1 MKPVFLSMTPS
12 TIGEPDNEQKIDDD
26 ILQSELNLLY
36 ISKNVNFYN
45 RQANSYIFLMNWKK
59 IYQI

>member
-26 ILQSELNLLY
+26 IFYQKVNLL
-36 ISKNVNFYN
+36 SL
-45 RQANSYIFLMNWKK
+45 FLK
-59 IYQI
+59 I